1 MPRPSVPNVKRQVV
15 PPLNLEE
22 LKFWLRI
29 LEEHAL
35 FIQAGLPCDSTG
47 LINEA
52 ETFRQELCSLLTQ
65 LDGVNSQRRFA
76 QLVAEIQ
83 VVVGDFYRYNR
94 RVLHL
99 VLICELPGCNFA
111 LYLDHLSREA
121 EYVQRLLDKLGAG
134 QSPMYQVSSAREV
147 AFWLRLMADHAQF
160 VVHRLDPSE
169 RKLIEITMEFAAQ
182 FDELYLQGRDF
193 VSMLRGEVEEVAS
206 FRRFLQDVRVSTARL
221 RDFLRAAECL
231 IKECKLVGIIPAQLA
246 DHLRREADHFM
257 LILAMLEKSCHVP
270 YNEDGDMEYLN
281 LEETLAT
288 AEPVPPLPDA
298 VSGPLQPMNYDA
310 ADEEEED
317 DEGDY
322 AVRQAQTAPPKPPAP
337 QPVMPVPPVP
347 QHRPEPEPQVP
358 EPQPPEAGKV
368 KWGGKWPRPLGKKP
382 E

>member
-1 MPRPSVPNVKRQVV
+1 MPRPTVPNVKRQVV

-22 LKFWLRI
+22 LRYWLRI

-52 ETFRQELCSLLTQ
+52 ETFRQELCSLLAQ

-99 VLICELPGCNFA
+99 ILVCELPGCNFA
-111 LYLDHLSREA
+111 LFLDHMSREA
-121 EYVQRLLDKLGAG
+121 EYVLRLLDKLGAG
-134 QSPMYQVSSAREV
+134 QPPLYQVSSAREV
-147 AFWLRLMADHAQF
+147 AFWLRLMADHPEF

-169 RKLIEITMEFAAQ
+169 RKLIEISLEFAGQ

-206 FRRFLQDVRVSTARL
+206 FRRFLQDVRVSTARV

-231 IKECKLVGIIPAQLA
+231 IKECKLVGLIPALLA
-246 DHLRREADHFM
+246 DHWQREADHFL
-257 LILAMLEKSCHVP
+257 LILALLEKSCHVP
-270 YNEDGDMEYLN
+270 FDEDGEMEYLN

-288 AEPVPPLPDA
+288 TDAVPPLPDA
-298 VSGPLQPMNYDA
+298 VSAPFQPGSHSDA
-310 ADEEEED
+310 DDEEE

-322 AVRQAQTAPPKPPAP
+322 VGR
-337 QPVMPVPPVP
+337 
-347 QHRPEPEPQVP
+347 EPQVVQP
-358 EPQPPEAGKV
+358 VLQPLPELEPQPPEPAKV
-368 KWGGKWPRPLGKKP
+368 KWGGKWPRPLGKKV